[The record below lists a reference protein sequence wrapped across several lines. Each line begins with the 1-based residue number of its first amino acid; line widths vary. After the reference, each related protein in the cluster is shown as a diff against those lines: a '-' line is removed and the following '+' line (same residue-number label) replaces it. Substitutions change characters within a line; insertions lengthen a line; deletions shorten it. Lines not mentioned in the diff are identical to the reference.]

1 MSDSLE
7 LYRTIVGIVLGSHV
21 HFHDIRCLVTFA
33 WAIVGILLEKSVH
46 LSKWGIQRSGET
58 QAASKQRQFARW
70 LKNNRIVPNEIYKPL
85 AQTALLDLRGQK
97 LYLALDGSSLWDE
110 FVIVRLALV
119 YRGRALPISWV
130 VLQQKS
136 TTVAFEKYK
145 HILKE
150 AATILPKGCSVI
162 LLADRGFDDNAL
174 FCAVRDLGWGF
185 RIRLKKSILV
195 QRLNKPSTNVGRL
208 MPAKGGAL
216 FLHKVWITERWFG
229 PVYLALAHAQ
239 TPNGYEEWAILSD
252 DPTDLH
258 TFDEYGLRFDI
269 EEDFLD
275 DKSAGFQLESGEIRN
290 AEALSRLGLIL
301 AAATLYLVSTRT
313 AVVTLGLR
321 TLVDTHWQRGLSYFQ
336 IGWRWIHYALAHSN
350 GLLRF
355 FWLERCPD
363 PCPAHASKRQATAP
377 IATLY
382 QIRLMVTYLSFAQT
396 NGNLLRGK

>member
-382 QIRLMVTYLSFAQT
+382 QIRLMVT
-396 NGNLLRGK
+396 